1 MKKEL
6 IIAATGIALLTGCE
20 TDKEQKK
27 GIDNKLKELK
37 HSPKTNTQPI
47 MADCYAIS
55 IQPARIETIDP
66 ESGLKT
72 LSVKLSQ

>member
-1 MKKEL
+1 MKTEL
-6 IIAATGIALLTGCE
+6 LVAALGMSMLTGCE
-20 TDKEQKK
+20 TDKDHKK

-37 HSPKTNTQPI
+37 QTPKTNDLPI

-66 ESGLKT
+66 VSGQKT
-72 LSVKLSQ
+72 LSVK

>member
-6 IIAATGIALLTGCE
+6 IIAATGIALLSGCE
-20 TDKEQKK
+20 TDKEQQK

-37 HSPKTNTQPI
+37 QTPKTNAQPI

-66 ESGLKT
+66 VTGLKT
-72 LSVKLSQ
+72 LNVKRG

>member
-37 HSPKTNTQPI
+37 QSPKTNTLPI

-55 IQPARIETIDP
+55 IQPARRETIDP
-66 ESGLKT
+66 VTGLKT
-72 LSVKLSQ
+72 LSVKPG

>member
-6 IIAATGIALLTGCE
+6 IIAAMGIALLAGCE
-20 TDKEQKK
+20 TDKDQKK
-27 GIDNKLKELK
+27 GIDKRLKELK
-37 HSPKTNTQPI
+37 QTPKTNDLPI

-66 ESGLKT
+66 VTGLKT
-72 LSVKLSQ
+72 LSVKNA

>member
-6 IIAATGIALLTGCE
+6 MLAAMGVSLLAGCE

-37 HSPKTNTQPI
+37 QTPKTNALPI

-66 ESGLKT
+66 VTGLKT
-72 LSVKLSQ
+72 LSVKPG

>member
-6 IIAATGIALLTGCE
+6 LLAAMGMSMLTGCE
-20 TDKEQKK
+20 TEKEQKK

-37 HSPKTNTQPI
+37 QTPKTNALPI

-55 IQPARIETIDP
+55 IQPARIEAIDP
-66 ESGLKT
+66 VTGLKT
-72 LSVKLSQ
+72 LTVKRG

>member
-1 MKKEL
+1 MKREFL
-6 IIAATGIALLTGCE
+6 VAALGMSMLTGCE

-37 HSPKTNTQPI
+37 QTPKTNAQPI

-66 ESGLKT
+66 VTGLKT
-72 LSVKLSQ
+72 LSVKPG